1 MKKIKPIVFFP
12 PVILLLVAVIVSF
25 LDKEAF
31 SNVVNGTNSWILVNF
46 GWLFSLSG
54 IIFLIVIIG
63 LYFSP
68 FGKVKIGG
76 SKAKPL
82 LGRFEWFSITLTTG
96 IAIGLLFWATAE
108 PMYHLLAP
116 PASLNIE
123 PSSPEA
129 AVFSLSSLMLHWTF
143 TPYAIYT
150 VPAVIFAFAYYNMK
164 KPYSLGSTMDPI
176 LGKKSYGKIGQG
188 IDAICLYA
196 LVGGMAASL
205 GTGVLTVSGGL
216 TYLFGIESNPTLWLI
231 VDIVIVVAF
240 VLSAITGLMNGVK
253 NLSKINTWLFI
264 GLAIFV
270 FAVGPTVYILNLG
283 VESFADYITNF
294 MQKSLF
300 TGIIQGDSW
309 PQGWTMFY
317 WANWLAWAPITG
329 LFLGRISYGYKVK
342 DMIMTNF
349 ILPSLFGLLWM
360 SIYGGGAIY
369 SQLNGVPI
377 AEAVTSQGPEAAVYL
392 FFSQYPLAKIIIP
405 IFIFAAFL
413 SYVTGADAMTSS
425 MGGMSTTGI
434 SPDSPEPS
442 IGMKVFWGALLCIVS
457 WVMLAFAGIDGIKM
471 LSNLGGF
478 PALFLELA
486 MAYSI
491 VKVAK
496 NPMKYDTFKEDYT
509 ADGVPIESH
518 QNLGQVVPL
527 DNLDQSEE
535 VEAI

>member
-12 PVILLLVAVIVSF
+12 PVLLLLVAVVMSF
-25 LDKEAF
+25 SDKDAF
-31 SNVVNGTNSWILVNF
+31 SRVVNGSNSWILVNF
-46 GWLFSLSG
+46 GWLFSISG
-54 IIFLIVIIG
+54 IIFLAVIIG
-63 LYFSP
+63 IYFSP
-68 FGKVKIGG
+68 FGKVRIGG
-76 SKAKPL
+76 SKAKPM

-108 PMYHLLAP
+108 PMYHLTAP
-116 PASLNIE
+116 PVSLGITPN
-123 PSSPEA
+123 SPEA

-150 VPAVIFAFAYYNMK
+150 IPAIIFAFVYYNMK
-164 KPYSLGSTMDPI
+164 KPYSLGSTMDPLI
-176 LGKKSYGKIGQG
+176 GEKAYGKIGQG

-216 TYLFGIESNPTLWLI
+216 NYLFGIESNPLLWLI
-231 VDIVIVVAF
+231 VDVVIVVAF

-264 GLAIFV
+264 GLAVFV
-270 FAVGPTVYILNLG
+270 FVVGPTVYILNLG
-283 VESFADYITNF
+283 AESLAEYITKF
-294 MQKSLF
+294 FQKSLF
-300 TGIIQGDSW
+300 TGIINGDTW

-342 DMIMTNF
+342 DLIMTNF
-349 ILPSLFGLLWM
+349 VLPSLFGLVWM
-360 SIYGGGAIY
+360 SIYGGGAIF
-369 SQLNGVPI
+369 SQLNGIPI
-377 AEAVTSQGPEAAVYL
+377 AEAVASQGPEAAVYL
-392 FFSQYPLAKIIIP
+392 FFSQYPFAKVIIP

-434 SPDSPEPS
+434 SPESPEPS
-442 IGMKVFWGALLCIVS
+442 MAMKIFWGTLLCLVS
-457 WVMLAFAGIDGIKM
+457 WVMLSFAGIDGIKM

-478 PALFLELA
+478 PAMFLELA
-486 MAYSI
+486 MAYAI
-491 VKVAK
+491 VRVAR
-496 NPMKYDTFKEDYT
+496 NPRKYDLFKEDYT
-509 ADGVPIESH
+509 ADGMPIESFL
-518 QNLGQVVPL
+518 NDTVVKSIDKPA
-527 DNLDQSEE
+527 EE
-535 VEAI
+535 EAKAI

>member
-12 PVILLLVAVIVSF
+12 PVILLVVAVVMSF
-25 LDKEAF
+25 TNNDAF
-31 SNVVNGTNSWILVNF
+31 SKGVNGANTWILTNF

-54 IIFLIVIIG
+54 IIFLGIIIAI
-63 LYFSP
+63 YFSP
-68 FGKVKIGG
+68 FSKVRIGG

-108 PMYHLLAP
+108 PMYHLTAP
-116 PASLNIE
+116 PVSLGIE
-123 PSSPEA
+123 PNSASA

-150 VPAVIFAFAYYNMK
+150 IPAIIFAFVYYNMK
-164 KPYSLGSTMDPI
+164 KPYSLGSTLNPL
-176 LGKKSYGKIGQG
+176 LGERAYGRGGQV

-216 TYLFGIESNPTLWLI
+216 NYLFGFKSGPTLWLV

-240 VLSAITGLMNGVK
+240 VLSAATGLMNGVK

-264 GLAIFV
+264 GLAVFV
-270 FAVGPTVYILNLG
+270 FVVGPTVYILNLS
-283 VESFADYITNF
+283 VESFADYITHF
-294 MQKSLF
+294 FEKSLF
-300 TGIIQGDSW
+300 TGIISGDTW

-329 LFLGRISYGYKVK
+329 LFLGRISYGYRVK
-342 DMIMTNF
+342 DLIVTNF
-349 ILPSLFGLLWM
+349 LLPSLFGLVWM
-360 SIYGGGAIY
+360 SIFGGGAIFA
-369 SQLNGVPI
+369 QLSGVPI
-377 AEAVTSQGPEAAVYL
+377 AEAVMKQGPEAAVYL
-392 FFSQYPLAKIIIP
+392 FFSQYPLAAVIIP

-442 IGMKVFWGALLCIVS
+442 LGMKIFWGALLCVVS
-457 WVMLAFAGIDGIKM
+457 WVMLSFAGIDGIKM

-478 PALFLELA
+478 PAMFLELA
-486 MAYSI
+486 MAYCI
-491 VKVAK
+491 LLVAR
-496 NPMKYDTFKEDYT
+496 NPKKYDSFKEDYT
-509 ADGVPIESH
+509 SDGTPMESGIS
-518 QNLGQVVPL
+518 LA
-527 DNLDQSEE
+527 E
-535 VEAI
+535 VIDLEKVLSDEDSEAI